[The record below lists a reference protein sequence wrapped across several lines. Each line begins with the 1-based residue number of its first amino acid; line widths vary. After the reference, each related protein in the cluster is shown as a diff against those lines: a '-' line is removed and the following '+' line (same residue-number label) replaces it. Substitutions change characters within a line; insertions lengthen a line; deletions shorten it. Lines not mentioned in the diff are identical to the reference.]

1 MSRGSAAQRS
11 LAWTFSLARPQK
23 RAVLKRCGSDF
34 PRRGG
39 ALRETTSKDRFSAR
53 FIAYEARS
61 HWTSPRGSSWVQA
74 LPGKFRGNHNPGFEA
89 NRGVQ
94 WSKKI
99 VSSPL
104 LKETPDMCELY
115 SVLNDKSDPCARSNP
130 KNYGMCRK
138 CRISLA
144 KLGRIVLPWTRGF
157 LKAGTTS

>member
-1 MSRGSAAQRS
+1 MMLAAQ
-11 LAWTFSLARPQK
+11 
-23 RAVLKRCGSDF
+23 
-34 PRRGG
+34 GG
-39 ALRETTSKDRFSAR
+39 AKALVLHDNRRTG
-53 FIAYEARS
+53 
-61 HWTSPRGSSWVQA
+61 GSSGQ
-74 LPGKFRGNHNPGFEA
+74 
-89 NRGVQ
+89 
-94 WSKKI
+94 KKI

-115 SVLNDKSDPCARSNP
+115 SGLNDKSDPCARSNL

>member
-1 MSRGSAAQRS
+1 MLVVLTASHTTHSDDHAPS
-11 LAWTFSLARPQK
+11 LALSGL
-23 RAVLKRCGSDF
+23 
-34 PRRGG
+34 
-39 ALRETTSKDRFSAR
+39 
-53 FIAYEARS
+53 
-61 HWTSPRGSSWVQA
+61 
-74 LPGKFRGNHNPGFEA
+74 A

-115 SVLNDKSDPCARSNP
+115 SGLNDKSDPCARSNL

>member
-1 MSRGSAAQRS
+1 MSFEILLGTSWADR
-11 LAWTFSLARPQK
+11 RPG
-23 RAVLKRCGSDF
+23 RC
-34 PRRGG
+34 RMRK
-39 ALRETTSKDRFSAR
+39 A
-53 FIAYEARS
+53 EAK
-61 HWTSPRGSSWVQA
+61 T
-74 LPGKFRGNHNPGFEA
+74 EYMA